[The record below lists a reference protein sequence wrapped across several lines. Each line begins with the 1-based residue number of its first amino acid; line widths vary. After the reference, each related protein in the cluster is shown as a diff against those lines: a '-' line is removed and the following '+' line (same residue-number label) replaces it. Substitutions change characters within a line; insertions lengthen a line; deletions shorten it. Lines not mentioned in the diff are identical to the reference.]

1 MRIICNRP
9 GGFSFFGVR
18 LNAGENIVDDDI
30 WATIK
35 SRLAPKYL
43 AALLEQRGEA
53 EPDLVLLDD
62 AGESPL
68 TAKEKIVLIDRCG
81 SVDELAQYE
90 TNETRKTVLAAIER
104 RMDSLVDA
112 ERILGEANGGNGR
125 HH

>member
-18 LNAGENIVDDDI
+18 IDAGENIVDDDV
-30 WATIK
+30 WAKIRR
-35 SRLAPKYL
+35 RLAPRIL
-43 AALLEQRGEA
+43 AGLLEQCGEA

-62 AGESPL
+62 AGEPPL
-68 TAKEKIVLIDRCG
+68 TAKEKIALVELCG

-104 RMDSLVDA
+104 RMDTLVDA
-112 ERILGEANGGNGR
+112 ERIAGADDGGNGR